1 MAAQHLAA
9 INLQLSMPVTRGN
22 CYAAAMRPIPTCNLQ
37 AARRATLRYQGLL
50 KGAYF
55 GQGKQA
61 VVRAI
66 DALGYLQIDTISV
79 VDRSHHHILKTRI
92 SNYTPE
98 LLTQLQAVDRQVF
111 EYWSHAAAYLP
122 IQDYRYYLPMMHGFG
137 AQRSHDQAL
146 TQSILHRITAEGP
159 LQSKDFEPQRDRQS
173 NGWWDWK
180 PAKHALEYLFLSG
193 QLMITERVGFAKLY
207 DLTERVLPTFI
218 DTRMPSVTEWA
229 RFSLLK
235 SLKALGIGT
244 LADLTYARA
253 TVRRFTAPEFVPDYA
268 AALQQLIDEGEACA
282 VDVDGE
288 TWYALPGLFEPSRTQ
303 LDRSQIQFLSPF
315 DNLVINRKR
324 LLRLFNFDYQLEC
337 YVPAAKRRYG
347 YFCLPLLWGDQLVGR
362 MDCKAERKTGVLH
375 LRHLQIESQYVL
387 TDALISALELGLQR
401 FAEGLQCTHI
411 ELETTTPARLGQ
423 ALTLKLGN

>member
-1 MAAQHLAA
+1 
-9 INLQLSMPVTRGN
+9 
-22 CYAAAMRPIPTCNLQ
+22 MRTIPTCTLQ
-37 AARRATLRYQGLL
+37 AARRATLRHQGLL

-137 AQRSHDQAL
+137 AQRSHDKAL
-146 TQSILHRITAEGP
+146 TQAILQRIAGEGP
-159 LQSKDFEPQRDRQS
+159 LQSKDFEQQRDRQS

-193 QLMITERVGFAKLY
+193 QLMINERLGFAKVY
-207 DLTERVLPTFI
+207 DLTERILPSWI

-235 SLKALGIGT
+235 SLKAMGIGT

-253 TVRRFTAPEFVPDYA
+253 TVRRFTAPDFLPDYA
-268 AALQQLIDEGEACA
+268 AALQQLLDEGEACA
-282 VDVDGE
+282 VDVEGE
-288 TWYALPGLFEPSRTQ
+288 TWYALPGLFEPTRTQ
-303 LDRSQIQFLSPF
+303 LDHSQVQCLSPF

-324 LLRLFNFDYQLEC
+324 ILRLFNFDDQLEC

-347 YFCLPLLWGDQLVGR
+347 YFCLPLLWGDQLLGR
-362 MDCKAERKTGVLH
+362 MDCKAERKTGVLRI
-375 LRHLQIESQYVL
+375 RHLQIESQHVL
-387 TDALISALELGLQR
+387 TDALISALERGIQR
-401 FAEGLQCTHI
+401 LAEGLLCTRI
-411 ELETTTPARLGQ
+411 AVETTTPAQLRQ
-423 ALTLKLGN
+423 AIKLQSSH

>member
-1 MAAQHLAA
+1 
-9 INLQLSMPVTRGN
+9 
-22 CYAAAMRPIPTCNLQ
+22 MRTIPTCTLQ
-37 AARRATLRYQGLL
+37 AARRATLRHQGLL

-66 DALGYLQIDTISV
+66 GALGYLQIDTISV

-137 AQRSHDQAL
+137 AQRSHDKAL
-146 TQSILHRITAEGP
+146 TQAILQRIAGEGP
-159 LQSKDFEPQRDRQS
+159 LQSKDFEQQRDRQS

-193 QLMITERVGFAKLY
+193 QLMINERRGFAKVY
-207 DLTERVLPTFI
+207 DLTERILPSWI

-235 SLKALGIGT
+235 SLKAMGIGT

-253 TVRRFTAPEFVPDYA
+253 TVRRFTAPDFLPDYA
-268 AALQQLIDEGEACA
+268 AALQQLLDEGEACA
-282 VDVDGE
+282 VDVEGE
-288 TWYALPGLFEPSRTQ
+288 TWYALPGLFEPTRTQ
-303 LDRSQIQFLSPF
+303 LDHSQVQCLSPF

-324 LLRLFNFDYQLEC
+324 ILRLFNFDYQLEC

-347 YFCLPLLWGDQLVGR
+347 YFCLPLLWGDQLLGR
-362 MDCKAERKTGVLH
+362 MDCKAERKTGVLRI
-375 LRHLQIESQYVL
+375 RHLQIESQHVL
-387 TDALISALELGLQR
+387 TDALISALERGIQR
-401 FAEGLQCTHI
+401 LAEGLLCTRI
-411 ELETTTPARLGQ
+411 AVETTTPAQLRQ
-423 ALTLKLGN
+423 AIKLQSSH